1 MCLALRSHFD
11 SFIVRFCKQNKS
23 CFCWPLGHQYTRNGP
38 NFFLILIFKTLANGH
53 VFIASQKKAPYNP
66 MEVQMPCV
74 FGAAGQ
80 DGGEGVCDSGPRAI
94 CHTYASRITG
104 DRTRTHNKPW
114 SCVSVFPKAWWSP
127 QHPTPLKHA
136 NVPVLCSNWS
146 QWCSPLLHLCSW
158 EASSQSS
165 SQTPATVRERTVLIL
180 CKQTL
185 LCCLALLAPTRHCG
199 GKGES
204 K

>member
-1 MCLALRSHFD
+1 MFLLRHRESPIEP
-11 SFIVRFCKQNKS
+11 SGGANTARFRCS
-23 CFCWPLGHQYTRNGP
+23 WT
-38 NFFLILIFKTLANGH
+38 
-53 VFIASQKKAPYNP
+53 
-66 MEVQMPCV
+66 
-74 FGAAGQ
+74 GQ
-80 DGGEGVCDSGPRAI
+80 GRGRPWAI
-94 CHTYASRITG
+94 CHTYASCITRDG
-104 DRTRTHNKPW
+104 TRTHNRPW

-165 SQTPATVRERTVLIL
+165 SQTPATVREHTVLIL